1 MFTDQLLS
9 WDCELC
15 SSLQVPMQPV
25 VCICMLTQTEPSG
38 FAIHALQVFAKPWTL
53 SLHSNQS
60 CKLRHASAF
69 QIDSLCSQVG
79 KYISK
84 PNMSCDIGFVHAPNY
99 WMECLPTKQRKLTAA
114 PKRVSPPKMPIEAVK
129 EVTDQK
135 VQRQLG
141 SKLMQSTISKSY
153 RVSKN

>member
-1 MFTDQLLS
+1 MSCDIGFVHAPNYWMECLPTKQRKLTAAPKRVSPPKMPIEAVKEVTDQK
-9 WDCELC
+9 
-15 SSLQVPMQPV
+15 VPM
-25 VCICMLTQTEPSG
+25 
-38 FAIHALQVFAKPWTL
+38 
-53 SLHSNQS
+53 
-60 CKLRHASAF
+60 
-69 QIDSLCSQVG
+69 SQ
-79 KYISK
+79 
-84 PNMSCDIGFVHAPNY
+84 DIGFVHAPNY